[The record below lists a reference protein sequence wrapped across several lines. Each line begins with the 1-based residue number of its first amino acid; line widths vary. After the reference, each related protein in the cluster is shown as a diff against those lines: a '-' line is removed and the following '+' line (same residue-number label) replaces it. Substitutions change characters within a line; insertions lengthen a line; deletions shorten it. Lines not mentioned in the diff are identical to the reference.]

1 MDGQNKDV
9 WHGKELPVLKQKKK
23 HTVESLNFIRA
34 NLRGLGGGLLIR
46 SKGGGVVNIVD
57 ASVFI
62 FSNKLNEF

>member
-23 HTVESLNFIRA
+23 NTVESLNFMGA
-34 NLRGLGGGLLIR
+34 NLRGLGGGCLYVR
-46 SKGGGVVNIVD
+46 GGGGVVNIVD

-62 FSNKLNEF
+62 FSNKIHEF